1 MGLQLE
7 KKTCLRQGK
16 TLQSEILMITKELDG
31 ETVLVKVQQQK
42 LQGGGYLLH
51 DEPTEYIWNKE
62 LCSAVIC
69 RLFYAAVQNTNK
81 GFKTAF
87 VIKISLEFSR
97 RRIKYC

>member
-51 DEPTEYIWNKE
+51 DEPTEYI
-62 LCSAVIC
+62 
-69 RLFYAAVQNTNK
+69 
-81 GFKTAF
+81 
-87 VIKISLEFSR
+87 
-97 RRIKYC
+97 